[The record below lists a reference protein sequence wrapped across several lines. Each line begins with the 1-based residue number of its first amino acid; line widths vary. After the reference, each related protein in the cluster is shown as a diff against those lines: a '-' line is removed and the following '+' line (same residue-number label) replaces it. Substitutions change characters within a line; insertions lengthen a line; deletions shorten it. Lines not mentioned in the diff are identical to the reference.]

1 MEIIKKSD
9 ILYEDKDF
17 VAVNKPAGLVVH
29 DDGKQVAVLAQPA
42 EVTPAKKKAVKSA
55 KGKTKKEPV
64 LTDWVLKKYPKAA
77 KVGEPIIM
85 TNGTVIDRP
94 GIVHRL
100 DRGTSGVI
108 IIAKNQKSYLSLKEQ
123 FQERNVTKKYLAF
136 VYGQFED
143 KYGTINRP
151 VGRSKNDFRKWSAQ
165 RGARGELRPAETW
178 YTVLGKSGGLDDGTG
193 RRSGNGY
200 SYLEIEPKTGRT
212 HQIRVHMKAINH
224 PVVCDSLYAPER
236 PCALGFGRTALHAY
250 SLTFHK
256 MNGEAVT
263 VTAPIPADFK
273 KACKEL
279 GIVIDYTNIT

>member
-29 DDGKQVAVLAQPA
+29 DDGKQMADINAPKTDA
-42 EVTPAKKKAVKSA
+42 KGKAIKAKKKEA
-55 KGKTKKEPV
+55 V
-64 LTDWVLKKYPKAA
+64 LTDWILKKYPKSA

-108 IIAKNQKSYLSLKEQ
+108 LIAKNQKSYLSLKEQ
-123 FQERNVTKKYLAF
+123 FKERVVTKKYLAF

-151 VGRSKNDFRKWSAQ
+151 IGRSKNDFRKWSAQ
-165 RGARGELRPAETW
+165 RGARGEMRDAETW
-178 YTVLGKSGGLDDGTG
+178 YTVLGTSGGLDDGTG

-200 SYLEIEPKTGRT
+200 SYILVEPKTGRT

-224 PVVCDSLYAPER
+224 PVICDSLYAPER
-236 PCALGFGRTALHAY
+236 PCALDFGRTALHAY
-250 SLTFHK
+250 SLTFNK

-279 GIVIDYTNIT
+279 GLVIDYTNIT

>member
-29 DDGKQVAVLAQPA
+29 DDGKQLAM
-42 EVTPAKKKAVKSA
+42 TTNA
-55 KGKTKKEPV
+55 KGKAVTAKKEPV
-64 LTDWVLKKYPKAA
+64 LTDWVLKKYPKMK
-77 KVGEPIIM
+77 KVGEPIVM

-108 IIAKNQKSYLSLKEQ
+108 VIAKNQKSYAALKEQ
-123 FQERNVTKKYLAF
+123 FQARSVTKKYLAF

-143 KYGTINRP
+143 KYGTVNRP
-151 VGRSKNDFRKWSAQ
+151 MGRSKNDFRKWSAQ

-178 YTVLGKSGGLDDGTG
+178 YTVLGSSLGLDDGTG

-200 SYLEIEPKTGRT
+200 SYIEVEPKTGRT

-236 PCALGFGRTALHAY
+236 PCALGFGRTALHAHA
-250 SLTFHK
+250 LTFHK

-273 KACKEL
+273 KACKKL
-279 GIVIDYTNIT
+279 GIVIDYTNL